1 MLKLN
6 KITSANLNKE
16 YSLPEKLKIPL
27 VYLITSLFLMMSVYM
42 VIRDMYWAAFIPIGI
57 IIFLLYLYSF
67 DLIFWLVV
75 LATPLAVNIRDF
87 DLGFGISLP
96 TEPLLLG
103 ILILFIIK
111 LLFDRIIDRRFLKH
125 PITIAIIIN
134 LIWILITSITS
145 ELPLVSFKF
154 FVARLWF
161 VIPMYFVGFMLFKKI
176 GNAKLF
182 SWLYVASLLIV
193 IGYTIYNHSLYAF
206 NEEQGH
212 WVMSPFY
219 NDHTAYG
226 AVLALFIPIMFG
238 FGLDKSNSRNLRIL
252 AITIFGVLLLALFL
266 SYSRA
271 AWLSLVL
278 AIVIYVIILLKIRL
292 RWIIASIVLFLVFF
306 MTFKFEILDRLNKN
320 KQDSSSNVI
329 EHIESIANISSDP
342 SNLERV
348 NRWQSALRLFSER
361 PVFGWGPG
369 TYQFEY
375 APFQR
380 SKEKTIISTNAGD
393 RGNSHSEYIGPLA
406 ESGLMGMLTFM
417 AIIVLI
423 IWTGIRS
430 YKRAESKQVKILSL
444 VTVLSFV
451 TYALHGLMNNF
462 LDSDKAS
469 VPFWGFAAII
479 VAIDI
484 YHCQADKTKV
494 LNRGEESVGPEE

>member
-1 MLKLN
+1 LN
-6 KITSANLNKE
+6 KFISANSNKE
-16 YSLPEKLKIPL
+16 HSLPEKLKIPL
-27 VYLITSLFLMMSVYM
+27 VYLITSLFLILSIYT
-42 VIRDMYWAAFIPIGI
+42 VIRDSYWAVYIPIGI

-75 LATPLAVNIRDF
+75 ISTPLAVNIRDF

-103 ILILFIIK
+103 ILILFLIK
-111 LLFDRIIDRRFLKH
+111 LLFDRTLDPRFLKH

-134 LIWILITSITS
+134 LVWMLVTSITS
-145 ELPLVSFKF
+145 DLPLVSFKYLI
-154 FVARLWF
+154 ARIWF
-161 VIPMYFVGFMLFKKI
+161 VGPMYFVGSILFKNIK
-176 GNAKLF
+176 NAKLF
-182 SWLYVASLLIV
+182 SWLYVGSLLIV
-193 IGYTIYNHSLYAF
+193 IAYTIYNHSIYAF

-212 WVMSPFY
+212 WVMTPFY

-238 FGLDKSNSRNLRIL
+238 FGLDKSGSRNLRIL
-252 AITIFGVLLLALFL
+252 SFIILGILLVALFL

-271 AWLSLVL
+271 AWLSVAL
-278 AIVIYVIILLKIRL
+278 AVVVYLLILFKIRF
-292 RWIIASIVLFLVFF
+292 RWIIGFIVLFIVFF
-306 MTFKFEILDRLNKN
+306 ITFKFEILDRLAKN

-329 EHIESIANISSDP
+329 EHIQSIANISSDP

-361 PVFGWGPG
+361 PVLGWGPG

-375 APFQR
+375 APYQR

-406 ESGLMGMLTFM
+406 ESGLPGMLTFL

-423 IWTGIRS
+423 LWIGIRS
-430 YKRAESKQVKILSL
+430 YRRAENRQVKILSL

-479 VAIDI
+479 VAIDL
-484 YHCQADKTKV
+484 YHCGPANVGETNKE
-494 LNRGEESVGPEE
+494 EESVSLK